1 MALVGS
7 PACTVS
13 AEHCLQAGAS
23 ASAFSRLFQFC
34 QSDWQHLMAWNE
46 VQPGTPFS
54 WHTPVP
60 FPL

>member
-54 WHTPVP
+54 
-60 FPL
+60 